1 MVLAERLASFRGP
14 MIPALSAAIGAAC
27 GIDVREESF
36 RPDAVPPYLR
46 LTCRIVGEG
55 GQIVA
60 RGKDI
65 ADLWKHHGA
74 RAREMWKQTAPS
86 PQWERA
92 GLTSWDFGDL
102 PPFVARHVSGVELRT
117 YPALVD
123 RRTSVDLALLES
135 SVAAETATRA
145 GVRRLLTFH
154 RSTRGGISAIAPRLP
169 PALARPNGGV
179 PSPSG
184 HDAFRTL
191 LLARIID
198 DAFGLETDAPLPRTT
213 QAFEELVKAGAARMD
228 TTFRLYAD
236 AIERVSSEL
245 DSTLRALRSA
255 AKHPGA
261 TKAIAEI
268 RAHLEQLLPVD
279 LLASAPM
286 HRLEH
291 IPRYLR
297 ADRARVE
304 RAIADPRKD
313 AEKLAAIAPLL
324 DTFLAKQAAARDR
337 EAAES
342 LRWSFEEL
350 RVAVFAPELKTAVP
364 VSIAKMTAAVAAL
377 R

>member
-1 MVLAERLASFRGP
+1 M
-14 MIPALSAAIGAAC
+14 
-27 GIDVREESF
+27 
-36 RPDAVPPYLR
+36 
-46 LTCRIVGEG
+46 
-55 GQIVA
+55 
-60 RGKDI
+60 
-65 ADLWKHHGA
+65 
-74 RAREMWKQTAPS
+74 
-86 PQWERA
+86 
-92 GLTSWDFGDL
+92 
-102 PPFVARHVSGVELRT
+102 
-117 YPALVD
+117 
-123 RRTSVDLALLES
+123 
-135 SVAAETATRA
+135 
-145 GVRRLLTFH
+145 
-154 RSTRGGISAIAPRLP
+154 
-169 PALARPNGGV
+169 
-179 PSPSG
+179 
-184 HDAFRTL
+184 

-198 DAFGLETDAPLPRTT
+198 DAFGLGTDAPLPRTP
-213 QAFEELVKAGAARMD
+213 QAFEELVKAGAVRMD

-236 AIERVSSEL
+236 AISRVSSEL

-268 RAHLEQLLPVD
+268 RAHLEQLLPLD

-297 ADRARVE
+297 AARARLE
-304 RAIADPRKD
+304 RAIPDPRKD

-324 DTFLAKQAAARDR
+324 DAFLAKQATARDR
-337 EAAES
+337 EAVES